1 MPLAPA
7 EGIGLLTA
15 PQPYSRRS
23 SREHLLGELAQGLW
37 TSLAG
42 RGDVALEFVE
52 DTA

>member
-15 PQPYSRRS
+15 PPTIQSQVVAGAP
-23 SREHLLGELAQGLW
+23 LGELAQGLW

-42 RGDVALEFVE
+42 RGDVALELVE